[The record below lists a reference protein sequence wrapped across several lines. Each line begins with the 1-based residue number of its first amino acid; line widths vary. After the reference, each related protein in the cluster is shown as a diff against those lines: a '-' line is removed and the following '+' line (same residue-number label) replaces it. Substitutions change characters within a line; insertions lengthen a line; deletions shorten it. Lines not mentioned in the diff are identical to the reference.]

1 MMTTTYS
8 QTQPSAAQAVPL
20 LTRLQRI
27 RGFWQQYWPLIFIGI
42 GAIWLAISSVML
54 PVNEWFIL
62 YAKFHQA
69 QAVSIHTSVLDDMS
83 RSFWEGYNSARVP
96 GSTDG
101 AQIRLYSQLAFS
113 IYIPL
118 LLILL
123 GTGYYIYWHFSRKTL
138 FDSQLAHRLIFFA
151 ALASIWFIW
160 YSLAST
166 TLYISPATSKA
177 GFDGALPIFTLGFW
191 FLQSLVMHMS
201 IRQREDRALAQAT
214 REAELA
220 ALSAQ
225 VNPPF
230 IFHALQQ
237 LQASAQ
243 AEHLPRTEQSLA
255 QLAGIMQYVLEE
267 SRKQITDVSRE
278 IDFIRDYLRLQ
289 ELRLPQR
296 DSIQITTD
304 VDWDGK
310 PAPMVPLLLNPLIE
324 NAFKYGISINEAC
337 FVRIQLHVANGVL
350 TFRSENSMLPRTD
363 LEKGTGLGLANV
375 RKRLQLAY
383 PKRYKLTVGQEGNTY
398 KVTLNIKLC

>member
-1 MMTTTYS
+1 
-8 QTQPSAAQAVPL
+8 
-20 LTRLQRI
+20 
-27 RGFWQQYWPLIFIGI
+27 
-42 GAIWLAISSVML
+42 
-54 PVNEWFIL
+54 
-62 YAKFHQA
+62 
-69 QAVSIHTSVLDDMS
+69 MS
-83 RSFWEGYNSARVP
+83 RSFREGYNSVQVP
-96 GSTDG
+96 GSTDD
-101 AQIRLYSQLAFS
+101 APTRLYSQLAFS
-113 IYIPL
+113 IYVPIF
-118 LLILL
+118 LILI
-123 GTGYYIYWHFSRKTL
+123 GTGYYVYWHFSRKTL
-138 FDSQLAHRLIFFA
+138 FDNALKNRLLFFT
-151 ALASIWFIW
+151 ALASIWGIW
-160 YSLAST
+160 YLLTST

-177 GFDGALPIFTLGFW
+177 GFDTALPTLTLGFW
-191 FLQSLVMHMS
+191 LLQSLVMHAS
-201 IRQREDRALAQAT
+201 IRQREDRTLAQAT

-267 SRKQITDVSRE
+267 SRKQLTDVSRE
-278 IDFIRDYLRLQ
+278 MDFIRDYLRLQ

-304 VDWDGK
+304 VVWDGK

-337 FVRIQLHVANGVL
+337 FVRIELHVADGVL
-350 TFRSENSMLPRTD
+350 TFRSENSILPRTD
-363 LEKGTGLGLANV
+363 LERGTGLGLANV

-383 PKRYKLTVGQEGNTY
+383 PKLHKITTTETANAYTVL
-398 KVTLNIKLC
+398 LNIKLC